1 MGFYNIKGNY
11 SINTFGYGSDHDPE
25 LMTKI
30 ADLKSGSFYFV
41 EELGVVDECFVD
53 CLGGLMSQ
61 IAKNMELK
69 IKPVNEFGKVELIK
83 VIYRVPELHTGKSRD
98 FVLDIKIPKVAE
110 PLQEGNKIFELA
122 RAKAIIQ
129 DLT

>member
-83 VIYRVPELHTGKSRD
+83 AYGDPS
-98 FVLDIKIPKVAE
+98 
-110 PLQEGNKIFELA
+110 
-122 RAKAIIQ
+122 
-129 DLT
+129 